1 MDRKK
6 DPFEQLAQ
14 GPSAKFENTRPEK
27 VDSQYARKGSTG
39 WAD

>member
-14 GPSAKFENTRPEK
+14 GPSAKFENTPVCQK
-27 VDSQYARKGSTG
+27 RKHRLG
-39 WAD
+39 